1 MFEQACL
8 YMNMM
13 DNEPALFVVYQ
24 PSLLRADLQRISRIV
39 SLLVQG
45 SHARQVHTPSEAPA
59 VLERPLQ
66 ECYDPRCS
74 KDPEYDPMLLKICC
88 SRPFV
93 FKHPTHWAHHIVS
106 TLFRRQ
112 SCVSRGR
119 MFGGSAF
126 ATCGRC
132 CAYTCLTFRRENRGI

>member
-93 FKHPTHWAHHIVS
+93 FNHPTHWVHHIVS
-106 TLFRRQ
+106 TLFR
-112 SCVSRGR
+112 SRAPNLTR
-119 MFGGSAF
+119 MYLHAKGD
-126 ATCGRC
+126 
-132 CAYTCLTFRRENRGI
+132 ERGILTPETRVP

>member
-1 MFEQACL
+1 VFEQACL

-39 SLLVQG
+39 SLLVPG

-74 KDPEYDPMLLKICC
+74 KDPEYDPMLLNGYVAQDRLYSTIL
-88 SRPFV
+88 
-93 FKHPTHWAHHIVS
+93 HIVGAS
-106 TLFRRQ
+106 HCFH
-112 SCVSRGR
+112 SVSLPR
-119 MFGGSAF
+119 S
-126 ATCGRC
+126 
-132 CAYTCLTFRRENRGI
+132 